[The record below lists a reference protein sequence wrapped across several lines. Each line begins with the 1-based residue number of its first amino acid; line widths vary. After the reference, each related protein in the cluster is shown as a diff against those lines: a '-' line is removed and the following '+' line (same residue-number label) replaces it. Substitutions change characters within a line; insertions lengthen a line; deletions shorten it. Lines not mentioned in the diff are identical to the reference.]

1 MHVSPLIS
9 LSDAL
14 AAHDVKPET
23 VEKIVAELAAK
34 GGCECPGCALAKLG
48 DEPVPVHVVTA
59 INDRLSKKIEE
70 VRERLDD
77 VESSNTNN
85 MLSILYLS
93 VGGLVLAWTFITFA
107 DEITAAQRR
116 LYAAVNAIKG

>member
-14 AAHDVKPET
+14 AAHDVEPET

-34 GGCECPGCALAKLG
+34 GGCECPGCALAKLK
-48 DEPVPVHVVTA
+48 DEPVPVHIVTA

-77 VESSNTNN
+77 VESSN

-93 VGGLVLAWTFITFA
+93 VGGIVLAWTFIAFA

-116 LYAAVNAIKG
+116 LFAAVNAIKG